1 MVRGFPQNSASGID
15 MNFDKHPN
23 VSAFYEALSHQFPY
37 FAGVMHKQMEMFGTH
52 WLDLFEVE
60 LRTFF
65 CSATH
70 RTDQA
75 VRGYGKFSLD
85 SMKLQAKFQ
94 KTRQYDNK
102 TYAEAAS
109 EVYQN
114 REYMFG
120 LYLPGILLSH
130 YLWRHHF
137 LQHVYFL
144 DKFLPLIGSGEGKV
158 FYDIGVGTGFYSK
171 EMLTRTKLN
180 GMGFDLSPYSLE
192 HTQLMLTAHGVAER
206 YQTNLLDVVQTK
218 VQPPADFLV
227 NIEVL
232 EHLEDPQSFID
243 ALARMLKPGGHGLIS
258 AAINAPNA
266 DHIYLY
272 RHSDEVAEQLCRGG
286 FEIVSFVSDEAYLPR
301 KPDELVPVNAAF
313 IVTKK

>member
-1 MVRGFPQNSASGID
+1 MK
-15 MNFDKHPN
+15 FDGYPS
-23 VSAFYEALSHQFPY
+23 VSAFHDALSRQFPY
-37 FAGVMHKQMEMFGTH
+37 FAGVMQKQRDTFGAH
-52 WLDLFEVE
+52 WLNLFESE
-60 LRTFF
+60 LQTFF
-65 CSATH
+65 GFATD
-70 RTDQA
+70 RIDQA

-85 SMKLQAKFQ
+85 SMKLQVKFQ
-94 KTRQYDNK
+94 KTREYDSK
-102 TYAEAAS
+102 TYADAAS

-137 LQHVYFL
+137 LQHIFFL
-144 DKFLPLIGSGEGKV
+144 EKFLPLVSSGEGKV

-171 EMLTRTKLN
+171 EMLTRTRLK

-192 HTQLMLTAHGVAER
+192 HTSLLLKAHGVVDR
-206 YQTNLLDVVQTK
+206 YQTSLVDIVKTRI
-218 VQPPADFLV
+218 QPEADFLT

-232 EHLEDPQSFID
+232 EHLEDPQSFIE
-243 ALARMLKPGGHGLIS
+243 ALARMLKPGGYGLIS

-272 RHSDEVAEQLCRGG
+272 RDSDEVAKQLLRGG
-286 FEIVSFVSDEAYLPR
+286 FEIVDSVSDAAYFPR
-301 KPDELVPVNAAF
+301 TPNELVPVNTAF
-313 IVTKK
+313 IVTRK

>member
-1 MVRGFPQNSASGID
+1 MKFNDYPS
-15 MNFDKHPN
+15 
-23 VSAFYEALSHQFPY
+23 VSAFHDALSRQFPY
-37 FAGVMHKQMEMFGTH
+37 FAGVMQKQWEMFGTH
-52 WLDLFEVE
+52 WLDLFENE
-60 LRTFF
+60 LRAFF
-65 CSATH
+65 GSATE
-70 RTDQA
+70 RIDQA

-85 SMKLQAKFQ
+85 SMKLQVKFQ
-94 KTRQYDNK
+94 KTREYDSK

-137 LQHVYFL
+137 LQHVFFL
-144 DKFLPLIGSGEGKV
+144 EKFLPLVGSGDGKV

-171 EMLTRTKLN
+171 EMLTRTRLN

-192 HTQLMLTAHGVAER
+192 HTQLLLKAHGAADR
-206 YQTNLLDVVQTK
+206 YRTNLVDIVKTRVE
-218 VQPPADFLV
+218 PEADFLM

-272 RHSDEVAEQLCRGG
+272 RDSDEVAEQLCRGG
-286 FEIVSFVSDEAYLPR
+286 FEIVSSVSDVAYFPR
-301 KPDELVPVNAAF
+301 TPNELVPVNAAF
-313 IVTKK
+313 IVTRK